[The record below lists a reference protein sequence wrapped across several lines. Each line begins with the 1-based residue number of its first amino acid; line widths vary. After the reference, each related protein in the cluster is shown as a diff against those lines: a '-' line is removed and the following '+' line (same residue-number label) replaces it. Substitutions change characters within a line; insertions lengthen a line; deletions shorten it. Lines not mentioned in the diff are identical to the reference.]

1 MKKVLVS
8 IFTIAMVLSWN
19 HPAAGQAGS
28 SLNDQLIQ
36 AATNGDTA
44 TVQQL
49 LDQGANIEAKAENGG
64 TALIWAANEGK
75 TGVMKLLLEKGANID
90 ASNDGIT
97 VLSLAEKNDNP
108 AAAELLRA
116 HGAH

>member
-1 MKKVLVS
+1 MSDRTEVVKLLLEKGAN
-8 IFTIAMVLSWN
+8 TEAR
-19 HPAAGQAGS
+19 
-28 SLNDQLIQ
+28 
-36 AATNGDTA
+36 TNGNF
-44 TVQQL
+44 TVL
-49 LDQGANIEAKAENGG
+49 ML
-64 TALIWAANEGK
+64 TANEGM

-97 VLSLAEKNDNP
+97 VLSMAKKNDNP